1 MSSSSPR
8 SSRRRQPGTTGLP
21 TWSGIAIVLAA
32 LITGLLLSINAQ
44 AIGWPFLL
52 CFAVA
57 GIVVALATEA
67 RGLFLTIAAMPL
79 LFGTMTVLTSWMV
92 GRSLASDGTPAFSTT
107 SIVTAIYPLAQ
118 FFPVLGGVTLIAAI
132 IAAVRIWLLRRNGR
146 AREET
151 AIEVRRRTAE
161 ADRRNRDTVSRA
173 RSRANQVTVEE
184 LLARN
189 RDRDRTRA
197 PREPREPQVRR
208 RQEALRRAPEADGH
222 RGRQRPVREPE
233 VRRMAPR
240 QEPRPELRPESRTD
254 SRPEPRTREI
264 PRVEQEPPAPPRRR
278 SRRLDDDLYS

>member
-1 MSSSSPR
+1 VSSSSPR
-8 SSRRRQPGTTGLP
+8 SSRRQQPGTTGLP

-67 RGLFLTIAAMPL
+67 RGLFLTIASMPL

-118 FFPVLGGVTLIAAI
+118 FFPVLGGVTLIASI

-146 AREET
+146 AREES

-161 ADRRNRDTVSRA
+161 ADRRNRDTVTRA

-189 RDRDRTRA
+189 RERDRSRTRA

-208 RQEALRRAPEADGH
+208 RQEAPRRAPEADGH
-222 RGRQRPVREPE
+222 RGRPRPVREPE

-240 QEPRPELRPESRTD
+240 QEPRPD

-278 SRRLDDDLYS
+278 RRRLDDDLYS

>member
-8 SSRRRQPGTTGLP
+8 SSRRQQPGTTGLP

-146 AREET
+146 AREES

-233 VRRMAPR
+233 VRRLAPR
-240 QEPRPELRPESRTD
+240 QEPRPESRTD

-278 SRRLDDDLYS
+278 RRRLDDDLYS

>member
-8 SSRRRQPGTTGLP
+8 SSRRQQPGTTGLP

-67 RGLFLTIAAMPL
+67 RGLFLTIASMPL

-118 FFPVLGGVTLIAAI
+118 FFPVLGGVTLVAAI

-146 AREET
+146 AREES

-189 RDRDRTRA
+189 RERDRSRTTRA

-208 RQEALRRAPEADGH
+208 RQEAPRRASEADGH
-222 RGRQRPVREPE
+222 RGRPRPVREPE

-240 QEPRPELRPESRTD
+240 QEPRPD

-278 SRRLDDDLYS
+278 RRRLDDDLYS

>member
-8 SSRRRQPGTTGLP
+8 SSRRQQPGTTGLP

-67 RGLFLTIAAMPL
+67 RGLFLTIASMPL

-132 IAAVRIWLLRRNGR
+132 IAAVRIWLLRRDGR
-146 AREET
+146 AREES

-161 ADRRNRDTVSRA
+161 ADRRNRDTVTRA

-189 RDRDRTRA
+189 RERDRSRTRA

-208 RQEALRRAPEADGH
+208 RQEAPRRAPEADGH
-222 RGRQRPVREPE
+222 RGRPRPVREPE

-240 QEPRPELRPESRTD
+240 QEPRPD

-278 SRRLDDDLYS
+278 RRRLDDDLYS

>member
-8 SSRRRQPGTTGLP
+8 SSRRQQPGTTGLP

-67 RGLFLTIAAMPL
+67 RGLFLTIASMPL

-118 FFPVLGGVTLIAAI
+118 FFPVLGGVTLVAAI

-146 AREET
+146 AREES

-161 ADRRNRDTVSRA
+161 ADRRNRDTVTRA

-189 RDRDRTRA
+189 RERDRSRTRA
-197 PREPREPQVRR
+197 PREPREPQIRR
-208 RQEALRRAPEADGH
+208 RQEAPRRAPEADGH
-222 RGRQRPVREPE
+222 RGQPRPVREPE
-233 VRRMAPR
+233 VRWMAPR
-240 QEPRPELRPESRTD
+240 QEPRPD

-278 SRRLDDDLYS
+278 RRRLDDDLYS